1 MRIMSQLCGVL
12 IALTA
17 TNSAWAADKVVMLE
31 DGRQVVL
38 HDDFT
43 WEYQAIK
50 TTALPVEVKSTPIE
64 TTSAVPIAPASSS
77 ITKSAAAIPV
87 VSAIPLTPAAK
98 GARIE
103 LGASKNIQQ
112 LSNSGIDVLLTAAE
126 YDDGVLVIP
135 TMMTNQSLQ
144 SVVTVIVKVT
154 LNDENGNQIGS
165 EEAKIWSSIKRL
177 PDTYFRPKTQ
187 QKGNPITFIV
197 PKNSVYFISAEIV
210 EVEHW

>member
-1 MRIMSQLCGVL
+1 MSQLCGVL

-17 TNSAWAADKVVMLE
+17 TNSAWAADKVVVLE
-31 DGRQVVL
+31 DGRQIVL

-50 TTALPVEVKSTPIE
+50 TTVLPVEVKSTPIE
-64 TTSAVPIAPASSS
+64 TISAVPIAPATSS
-77 ITKSAAAIPV
+77 ITKGAT
-87 VSAIPLTPAAK
+87 AIPLTQAPK

-103 LGASKNIQQ
+103 LGTSKNIQQ

-144 SVVTVIVKVT
+144 SVVTVIVKVA

-187 QKGNPITFIV
+187 QKGNPITFTV
-197 PKNSVYFISAEIV
+197 PEKSVYFISAEIV

>member
-1 MRIMSQLCGVL
+1 MKIMSQLCGLL
-12 IALTA
+12 IALTV

-50 TTALPVEVKSTPIE
+50 TVVLPVEVKSTPIK
-64 TTSAVPIAPASSS
+64 TISAVPATSS
-77 ITKSAAAIPV
+77 ITKSPVAIPV
-87 VSAIPLTPAAK
+87 VSAIPLTRTPK

-112 LSNSGIDVLLTAAE
+112 LSNSGVDVLLTAAE

-144 SVVTVIVKVT
+144 SVVTVIVKVS
-154 LNDENGNQIGS
+154 LSDEKGNQIGS

-187 QKGNPITFIV
+187 QKGNPITFSV
-197 PKNSVYFISAEIV
+197 PKNSVYFINAEIV